1 MLVEGSRFAPGSA
14 INGHPGRLFILSQ
27 LRQCGDVSDHFYET
41 DTKSPLRALRAEGNE
56 LLLWRE
62 DLNHRLTAVSGML
75 AFVQSPVPQP
85 ESGCVSEPNVAP
97 VATPL
102 ENVANE
108 FQPQRG

>member
-1 MLVEGSRFAPGSA
+1 MDGPHVFQIISMRPTL
-14 INGHPGRLFILSQ
+14 N
-27 LRQCGDVSDHFYET
+27 
-41 DTKSPLRALRAEGNE
+41 PLPRALRAEGNE
-56 LLLWRE
+56 LLLCRE
-62 DLNHRLTAVSGML
+62 DLNLNHRLTAVSGML